1 MSVGQGLTQEQLGLL
16 LRAAS
21 MKLGKDPAQLK
32 QELSKGSMDKVL
44 SSIGGD
50 REKLRAM
57 LENRAAMEELLSSA
71 QVQAVLRETL
81 GHQK

>member
-16 LRAAS
+16 LKAAS
-21 MKLGKDPAQLK
+21 MRLGKDPAQLK
-32 QELSKGSMDKVL
+32 QELSDGSMDKALTAMV
-44 SSIGGD
+44 GD

-71 QVQAVLRETL
+71 QVQAVLKETL